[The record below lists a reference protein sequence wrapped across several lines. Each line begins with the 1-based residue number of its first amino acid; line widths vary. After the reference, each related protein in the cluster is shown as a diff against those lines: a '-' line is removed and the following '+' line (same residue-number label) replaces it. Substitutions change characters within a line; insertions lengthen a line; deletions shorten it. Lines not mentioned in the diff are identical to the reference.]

1 MWVMRRISLRIVLYA
16 LGCTALFIFMVS
28 PQHQRFIKVVT
39 GITPSGFSDG
49 IGTVVSKSKD
59 CNIGV
64 KSVTA
69 DGKELMLELDD
80 EDCSSVINDKV
91 EFIYESD
98 NPQCG
103 YLNELPTHIRL
114 FFCLSVYMWIIV
126 LSNIFLSGG
135 FRDALPRLTAVALL
149 LFYFSFSS
157 QYPRFVKGG
166 TGITLSGFSDLTGTV
181 VFKLQKENNI
191 CYLEVKSVTQTGKE
205 QITEINDESCSVEI
219 YDEVKFIYKSDN
231 PRHGYLAEKPQEFFR
246 FIKRMVFWDIIL
258 PLFFLCTE
266 IFTSKRIIRHK

>member
-1 MWVMRRISLRIVLYA
+1 MWVMRRILLKPVLYVLA
-16 LGCTALFIFMVS
+16 YTALFIFMVL
-28 PQHQRFIKVVT
+28 PQYPRFIKVVT
-39 GITPSGFSDG
+39 GITTSGFSDG
-49 IGTVVSKSKD
+49 IGTVVSKSED

-103 YLNELPTHIRL
+103 YLNELPTLIRFL
-114 FFCLSVYMWIIV
+114 FCWSVYMWIIV
-126 LSNIFLSGG
+126 LSNIFLIGD
-135 FRDALPRLTAVALL
+135 FRVALKLLTAVALL

-231 PRHGYLAEKPQEFFR
+231 PRHGYLAELSPSQIKA
-246 FIKRMVFWDIIL
+246 IKRPVFWVIFL
-258 PLFFLCTE
+258 LLHGFFLNKIYKKE
-266 IFTSKRIIRHK
+266 NYK

>member
-1 MWVMRRISLRIVLYA
+1 MWMMRRYLRIVLYA

-64 KSVTA
+64 KSVTG

-103 YLNELPTHIRL
+103 YLNELPTHIRF
-114 FFCLSVYMWIIV
+114 FFCLSVYTWIIV

-166 TGITLSGFSDLTGTV
+166 TGVTLSGFSDLTGTV

-231 PRHGYLAEKPQEFFR
+231 PQHGYLAELSPSQ
-246 FIKRMVFWDIIL
+246 IKAIKSAAFEGIFLLLLV
-258 PLFFLCTE
+258 FFLHMKYKK
-266 IFTSKRIIRHK
+266 KRITNK

>member
-1 MWVMRRISLRIVLYA
+1 MWVMRRNLLRIVLCA

-126 LSNIFLSGG
+126 LSNIFLRGG
-135 FRDALPRLTAVALL
+135 FRVALQLLTAVALL

-219 YDEVKFIYKSDN
+219 YDEVKFIYKLDN
-231 PRHGYLAEKPQEFFR
+231 PQHGYLAELSPSQ
-246 FIKRMVFWDIIL
+246 IKAIKSAAFEGIFLLLLV
-258 PLFFLCTE
+258 FFLHMKYKK
-266 IFTSKRIIRHK
+266 KRITNK

>member
-1 MWVMRRISLRIVLYA
+1 MESVRLSL
-16 LGCTALFIFMVS
+16 S
-28 PQHQRFIKVVT
+28 Q
-39 GITPSGFSDG
+39 S
-49 IGTVVSKSKD
+49 
-59 CNIGV
+59 NIGV
-64 KSVTA
+64 KSVTG

-103 YLNELPTHIRL
+103 YLNELPTHIRFL
-114 FFCLSVYMWIIV
+114 FCLSVYMWIIV
-126 LSNIFLSGG
+126 LSNIFLRGG
-135 FRDALPRLTAVALL
+135 FRVALPRLTAVALL
-149 LFYFSFSS
+149 LFYVLFSS
-157 QYPRFVKGG
+157 QYLRFVKGG

-219 YDEVKFIYKSDN
+219 YDEVK
-231 PRHGYLAEKPQEFFR
+231 
-246 FIKRMVFWDIIL
+246 
-258 PLFFLCTE
+258 
-266 IFTSKRIIRHK
+266 